1 VLSNEQTIILI
12 KRCLEN
18 DQSAWNEFV
27 DNYKNLVYS
36 KIYRLLCRYNCY
48 SFANLIDDIFQDVF
62 IKILNNIHNLR
73 EPDKI
78 IPYLNRVI
86 FGTTIDCIRKE
97 IKNKNLIINI
107 EDFETSIPDEN
118 KAADDIVLEKESVKI
133 LNNSIN
139 SLNPKEKLLLEL
151 FYYKNNSY
159 KEISKVL
166 NISDGRVGS
175 MMNEIKNKIREYFIN
190 RSG

>member
-1 VLSNEQTIILI
+1 MLSNEQTIILI